1 MHNLYLLTTNF
12 HEILFRILRQVSQT
26 KKQNRTDWQKAKQI
40 LLKTEVYLFIFYT
53 LNETIY
59 LDEQASS
66 FFNILCFVE
75 QI

>member
-1 MHNLYLLTTNF
+1 MHNMYLLTTNF
-12 HEILFRILRQVSQT
+12 DEILFRILRQVSL
-26 KKQNRTDWQKAKQI
+26 KKKKPDI
-40 LLKTEVYLFIFYT
+40 EVYLFIFYT